1 MGDDIM
7 NKVVSR
13 RLKQFEVGITSL
25 HKLINLEGQIDGL
38 LFKENGDLIHLEK
51 DGISQVNN
59 KILRSNLVIAEVGSR
74 NR

>member
-13 RLKQFEVGITSL
+13 RLKQFEVEMTSL
-25 HKLINLEGQIDGL
+25 HKLINLEGQTDGL

-51 DGISQVNN
+51 DGISQVDNE
-59 KILRSNLVIAEVGSR
+59 ILRSNLVAAEVGSG